1 MKDRINKAPPMVGD
15 TVLTLPQTFSLRT
28 EDTRRDRR
36 NVEEIVKDLYDKL
49 RAPLASYAYHLV
61 GSTRD
66 AEDLVQVAFIQLFDQ
81 LEHDG
86 EIDNLRGWL
95 YRVVHNLAIE
105 NVRQHDRR
113 DSLLQKWFV
122 DRGALTPE
130 SVESAEDEFIRR
142 EEIENALAGLNE
154 RERHSLVLRAEGL
167 SYQEIADILEISPK
181 SVSVYLARGLKKFE
195 SRHENNNHR

>member
-1 MKDRINKAPPMVGD
+1 MVGD

-81 LEHDG
+81 LEHD
-86 EIDNLRGWL
+86 
-95 YRVVHNLAIE
+95 IE

-130 SVESAEDEFIRR
+130 PVESAEDDFIRR

-195 SRHENNNHR
+195 SRHENNNQK